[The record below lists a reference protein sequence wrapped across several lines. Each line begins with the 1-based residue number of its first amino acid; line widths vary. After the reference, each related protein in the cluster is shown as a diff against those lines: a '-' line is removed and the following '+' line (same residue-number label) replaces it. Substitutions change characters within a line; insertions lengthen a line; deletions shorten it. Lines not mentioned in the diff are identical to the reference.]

1 MAPIRTALIG
11 LSSSAKTA
19 WASQAHLPYLLS
31 EHGKSRFKITALLNS
46 SVDAAKAAIAHYNL
60 GSDVKAYGSP
70 EDLAADRDIDFV
82 ACATRVDVH
91 YDTIKPSVAAGKA
104 VFVEWPLAE
113 NVKRASELADLA
125 KQTNATTIV
134 GIQARVSPVVVKVKQ
149 ILESGTIGKVVSS
162 DLQLSSPY
170 VERGRVSTGLA
181 YFLDKKVG
189 GNPVTIGLAHTL
201 DFIHHVLGEYDAFHA
216 HTQIQRPMQTVY
228 DKDSGEER
236 QTTSDVPDLVS
247 LHGTLKASGY
257 VRKGASLTATY
268 QVAPPWPGTL
278 PLTWKVTGEKGELRI
293 TSEKNAFLNVAGSGV
308 LIEHLNFANK
318 ELKTIDW
325 RFDAVIAELPERG
338 RNIAILYDLFAEGK
352 LKEAG
357 ASDFAAAAER
367 HREIDSIL
375 WS

>member
-1 MAPIRTALIG
+1 MAPIRVALIG
-11 LSSSAKTA
+11 LLSSAKTA

-125 KQTNATTIV
+125 KQTGSTTIV
-134 GIQARVSPVVVKVKQ
+134 GIQARVSPVVTKVKQ
-149 ILESGTIGKVVSS
+149 VLESGAIGKVVSS
-162 DLQLSSPY
+162 NLQLTSPY
-170 VERGRVSTGLA
+170 VERSRVSSGLA

-201 DFIHHVLGEYDAFHA
+201 DFIHYVLGEYEDFNA
-216 HTQIQRPMQTVY
+216 HTQIQYPSKVVY
-228 DKDSGEER
+228 DKDSGEEK
-236 QTTSDVPDLVS
+236 QATSDVPDLYLSMERSS
-247 LHGTLKASGY
+247 L
-257 VRKGASLTATY
+257 
-268 QVAPPWPGTL
+268 QM
-278 PLTWKVTGEKGELRI
+278 TGEKGELRI
-293 TSEKNAFLNVAGSGV
+293 TASKTAFLNIAGSGI
-308 LIEHLNFANK
+308 LIEHLDFASN
-318 ELKTIDW
+318 EVKTIDW
-325 RFDAVIAELPERG
+325 EFDAHIAELAERA
-338 RNIAILYDLFAEGK
+338 RNISKLYDLFAEGK

-357 ASDFAAAAER
+357 AADFAAAVVR

-375 WS
+375 WT

>member
-11 LSSSAKTA
+11 LSSSAITA

-70 EDLAADRDIDFV
+70 EDLAADKDIDFV

-134 GIQARVSPVVVKVKQ
+134 GIQARVSPVVTKVKEV
-149 ILESGTIGKVVSS
+149 LESGAIGKVVSS
-162 DLQLSSPY
+162 NLQLTSPY
-170 VERGRVSTGLA
+170 VERTRVSAGLA

-201 DFIHHVLGEYDAFHA
+201 DFIHYVLGEYEDFNA
-216 HTQIQRPMQTVY
+216 HTQIQHPNKVVY

-236 QTTSDVPDLVS
+236 QVTSDVPDLVS
-247 LHGTLKASGY
+247 LHGTLKPSSF
-257 VRKGASLTATY
+257 VMKGASLTATY

-278 PLTWKVTGEKGELRI
+278 PLTWTVTGEKGELRI
-293 TSEKNAFLNVAGSGV
+293 TASKTAFLNVAGSGI
-308 LIEHLNFANK
+308 LIEQLDFASNEVK
-318 ELKTIDW
+318 SIDW
-325 RFDAVIAELPERG
+325 EFDAHIAELPERA
-338 RNIAILYDLFAEGK
+338 RIISKLYNLFAEGK
-352 LKEAG
+352 LQKAG
-357 ASDFAAAAER
+357 AADFAAAVVR
-367 HREIDSIL
+367 HKEIDSIL
-375 WS
+375 WT